1 MPDQAKTYGGVSE
14 REDGNILSFD
24 SLQKRI
30 GYSFQDAG
38 LLDHALTHRSYTN
51 EAGREREASN
61 ERLEFLGDAV
71 LELVVSEQ
79 LYQAYPSES
88 EGRLSKL
95 RASLVCESALSKKA
109 EMLGLGDYLYLGKGE
124 EKTGGRHK
132 PSVTSDA
139 LEALIGAVYLDGG
152 IDVAKELVRAHI
164 LDDLSE
170 RRQNDYK
177 TELQEY
183 VQSAG
188 IKEVRYQLVKE
199 SGPDHDKSFTMAVV
213 IDGEICE
220 SGTGRS
226 KKAAEQMAAKAALA
240 RFGSRRE

>member
-1 MPDQAKTYGGVSE
+1 MSDQKKTYGGVSE

-24 SLQKRI
+24 SLQKQI
-30 GYSFQDAG
+30 GYCFQDIG
-38 LLDHALTHRSYTN
+38 LLDHALTHRSYIN
-51 EAGREREASN
+51 ETGKEREESN

-79 LYQAYPSES
+79 LYQAYASES
-88 EGRLSKL
+88 EGRLSKR

-109 EMLGLGDYLYLGKGE
+109 EEIGLGSYLHLGKGE

-152 IDVAKELVRAHI
+152 IDAAKELIRTHI
-164 LDDLSE
+164 LNDLSE
-170 RRQNDYK
+170 RDHDDYK
-177 TELQEY
+177 TALQEY
-183 VQSAG
+183 VQGVG
-188 IKEVRYQLVKE
+188 IREVRYQLLKE
-199 SGPDHDKSFTMAVV
+199 SGPDHDKSFTMAVI
-213 IDGEICE
+213 IDGQICE
-220 SGTGRS
+220 SGNGRS

-240 RFGSRRE
+240 RLQGQRE

>member
-1 MPDQAKTYGGVSE
+1 MPDQEKTYGGVSE

-30 GYSFQDAG
+30 GYRFHDPG
-38 LLDHALTHRSYTN
+38 LLDHALTHRSYIN
-51 EAGREREASN
+51 EAGKAREASN

-71 LELVVSEQ
+71 LELIVSEQ
-79 LYQAYPSES
+79 LYQTYASES

-95 RASLVCESALSKKA
+95 RASLVCESALSRKA
-109 EMLGLGDYLYLGKGE
+109 EALNLGDYLFLGKGE
-124 EKTGGRHK
+124 DKTGGRHK

-152 IDVAKELVRAHI
+152 IDAAEEMIMRHI
-164 LDDLSE
+164 LNDLSE
-170 RRQNDYK
+170 SHPDDYK
-177 TELQEY
+177 TALQEY

-188 IKEVRYQLVKE
+188 IKEVRYQLMEE

-213 IDGEICE
+213 IDGQICE

-226 KKAAEQMAAKAALA
+226 KKAAEQSAARAALA
-240 RFGSRRE
+240 RIKGRRE